1 MKFKSTLSTVIA
13 IAFGVLVL
21 AGYLFGTNGDGTLSL
36 VGELQLL
43 ILNIA
48 VILVGFA
55 VLVGIS
61 NLLIVH
67 TKKIRQNQKGAAYS
81 IILIISLVLTFLLGL
96 FAHDNNIQIISSISP
111 IAKSLFNGVFISIQL
126 PVEASLMALLV
137 VTLTYASI
145 RLLRRRLNL
154 LSIIFLITAFLILIG
169 TAPWPFVG
177 DVPFLS
183 DFLRPFIA
191 QVPAAAGARGIL
203 LGVALGTL
211 TTGLRILFG
220 SDRPYGGKNA

>member
-1 MKFKSTLSTVIA
+1 VCST
-13 IAFGVLVL
+13 
-21 AGYLFGTNGDGTLSL
+21 D
-36 VGELQLL
+36 L
-43 ILNIA
+43 ILNVA
-48 VILVGFA
+48 VILAGFA

-67 TKKIRQNQKGAAYS
+67 TNKIRKNQKGAAYS
-81 IILIISLVLTFLLGL
+81 AILIVSLVGTFLLGL
-96 FAHDNNIQIISSISP
+96 IARDNNIPVLQSISLG
-111 IAKSLFNGVFISIQL
+111 AKSLFNAAFISIQL
-126 PVEASLMALLV
+126 PIEASLMALLV

-154 LSIIFLITAFLILIG
+154 LSVLFLITAFLVLIG

-183 DFLRPFIA
+183 DTLRPIIA

-220 SDRPYGGKNA
+220 ADRPYGGKNG

>member
-1 MKFKSTLSTVIA
+1 MKIKGVLPTVIA

-21 AGYLFGTNGDGTLSL
+21 AGYLFGVKADGTLSL
-36 VGELQLL
+36 LGEIKML
-43 ILNIA
+43 ILNVA
-48 VILVGFA
+48 ILLAGFA

-67 TKKIRQNQKGAAYS
+67 ANKIRHKQKGAGYS
-81 IILIISLVLTFLLGL
+81 AILIIALVVTFLLGL
-96 FAHDNNIQIISSISP
+96 LAHSIP
-111 IAKSLFNGVFISIQL
+111 IAASLFSSAFKFIQL
-126 PVEASLMALLV
+126 PIETSLMALLV
-137 VTLTYASI
+137 VSLTYASI

-154 LSIIFLITAFLILIG
+154 LSVIFLATALLILIG
-169 TAPWPFVG
+169 MAPWPLLG

-183 DFLRPFIA
+183 DIVRPVIA

-220 SDRPYGGKNA
+220 SDRPYGGKNG